1 MRSAARDEPQL
12 VRVGSLIRFN
22 KDGDIGIVTEVLSSL
37 QEIQPL
43 KVWWLGENAKGYY
56 GALDHEFEPWGYAET
71 VLRY

>member
-1 MRSAARDEPQL
+1 MKRARDKPQL

-22 KDGDIGIVTEVLSSL
+22 KDGDIGIVTEVLSSV

-43 KVWWLGENAKGYY
+43 KVWWAGENARRNC
-56 GALDHEFEPWGYAET
+56 GALEHEFEPWEASET